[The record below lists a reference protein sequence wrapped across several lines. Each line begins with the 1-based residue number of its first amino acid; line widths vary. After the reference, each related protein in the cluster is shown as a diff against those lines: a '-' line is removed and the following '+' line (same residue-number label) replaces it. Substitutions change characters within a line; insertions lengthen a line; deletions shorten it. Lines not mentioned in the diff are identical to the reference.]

1 MGRNQRGLEK
11 GVPPIKC
18 ADLLHEVQLSGI
30 ESKINLKVYIYNLII
45 LKECAFY
52 PHAAPNSLCAR
63 VNTPDLRLVARV

>member
-30 ESKINLKVYIYNLII
+30 ESKINLKVYIYNSII

>member
-30 ESKINLKVYIYNLII
+30 ESKINLKVYI
-45 LKECAFY
+45 
-52 PHAAPNSLCAR
+52 
-63 VNTPDLRLVARV
+63 